1 MTIDPV
7 AGAIIGAVV
16 ASLGTYIAAARRL
29 SGKIDTSE
37 AQSLWA
43 ESASI
48 RDDYR
53 NRIAHAE
60 ERQAAL
66 EKRVADLE
74 KANTDLR
81 NENLGLRERNLEC
94 ERSIA
99 TLEERCSHLSEENSK
114 LRRTIQRLG
123 GFVDEPGEPER
134 AD

>member
-1 MTIDPV
+1 VSPV
-7 AGAIIGAVV
+7 AATVLAALIAGLA
-16 ASLGTYIAAARRL
+16 TYIAAARRL

-81 NENLGLRERNLEC
+81 NENLKLREQNLEC
-94 ERSIA
+94 ERKIA
-99 TLEERCSHLSEENSK
+99 QLTERCEHLARENDR

-123 GFVDEPGEPER
+123 GFDDDPGEPER
-134 AD
+134 TS